1 MFLEKKNKGKN
12 KNQCSILKG
21 YNQDDIYEKS
31 NVERKRDNKKK
42 RCYLWDSIE
51 HFSLQKKKK
60 PYNNIK
66 YIYIRDLEN

>member
-60 PYNNIK
+60 KTLKKKKKKNLTI
-66 YIYIRDLEN
+66 I